1 MFCIV
6 SLLLSAYLGV
16 AARSGRGPVL
26 ETIDVI
32 VDGGVEDGEEVGE
45 LGDAVHPVWPGKL
58 LVRLTTTKYFLNN
71 FSSSLPVQ
79 LLIG

>member
-6 SLLLSAYLGV
+6 SSLLPAYLGV
-16 AARSGRGPVL
+16 AARSGRCPVL
-26 ETIDVI
+26 ETVDVV

-45 LGDAVHPVWPGKL
+45 LGDAVHPVWPGQL
-58 LVRLTTTKYFLNN
+58 LVRLNTTNYVLNN
-71 FSSSLPVQ
+71 FPSSLPVQ